1 MSALASIKTSGWRAS
16 PLSSQWK
23 NKAYTA
29 GPAREY
35 PEGQIGTGDEHL
47 NQGGQPFDP
56 EAAAGVVAPVPTLPE
71 QPAAPRTSPLS
82 SQWGKGLLSSAAD
95 ASVAAGSVVSGKPAA
110 TNGSAI
116 QPVDGQTSP
125 LAQKPATNQGGSPV
139 APQEAQAPK
148 AYTNPS
154 VSWTKGAPLPKT
166 ADGREFLTWG
176 GDKNIGGKMYAID
189 PDAYTTVRGQLD
201 QQRQAMM
208 ANPEYAKY
216 WRATDKGEKTPDWVL
231 DDMAKNLVAS
241 GITDIRQVG
250 KGEYEAPVGS
260 NGLAI
265 RRSQEVFKKPDGTY
279 VTRQTV
285 TTGGGESMDT
295 QEVETP
301 LKPEDAAK
309 VVERDGKFIL
319 PVMRTGIINKA
330 TGQPI
335 ISQYGGRTDAEKGIW
350 GGTYQGSGNTG
361 YGVTFDKDGLPV
373 FFTSGASSKDGIF
386 RELAK
391 AGPILSLAS
400 LIPGMQWLAPVGRI
414 ASGTAA
420 LAYDN
425 PLGAITSFA
434 GAVPGVNAGL
444 GLGMSADTLNAVKT
458 VGQGAGLINSVKNKD
473 LLGTVAGLGNMTNTL
488 PGKLDIGGVNVN
500 DLAAVNQLYKGVK
513 YKNPFAI
520 AQAGWRLTDGA

>member
-1 MSALASIKTSGWRAS
+1 MNPVQALSAPSWRAS

-23 NKAYTA
+23 
-29 GPAREY
+29 PA
-35 PEGQIGTGDEHL
+35 
-47 NQGGQPFDP
+47 NQGVAAPAETRATVDP
-56 EAAAGVVAPVPTLPE
+56 VVGAV
-71 QPAAPRTSPLS
+71 AAPRVSPLS
-82 SQWGKGLLSSAAD
+82 SQWGKGLLSAAAG
-95 ASVAAGSVVSGKPAA
+95 ASVAAGNVVSGKPAA

-125 LAQKPATNQGGSPV
+125 LAQKPVAGQGGSPV

-216 WRATDKGEKTPDWVL
+216 WKATDKGVKTPDWVL

-241 GITDIRQVG
+241 GVTDIRQVG
-250 KGEYEAPVGS
+250 KGEYEAPVSGMAMNGS
-260 NGLAI
+260 
-265 RRSQEVFKKPDGTY
+265 REVIKKPDGTY

-285 TTGGGESMDT
+285 TTGGGESLDT

-335 ISQYGGRTDAEKGIW
+335 ISQYGGRTDAEKGVW

-400 LIPGMQWLAPVGRI
+400 FIPGMQWLRPIGSLM
-414 ASGTAA
+414 SGTAA
-420 LAYDN
+420 ASN
-425 PLGAITSFA
+425 GNVLGA
-434 GAVPGVNAGL
+434 
-444 GLGMSADTLNAVKT
+444 
-458 VGQGAGLINSVKNKD
+458 
-473 LLGTVAGLGNMTNTL
+473 VAGLAGAA
-488 PGKLDIGGVNVN
+488 PGIADMAGFSNSMGA
-500 DLAAVNQLYKGVK
+500 LAA
-513 YKNPFAI
+513 A
-520 AQAGWRLTDGA
+520 RLV